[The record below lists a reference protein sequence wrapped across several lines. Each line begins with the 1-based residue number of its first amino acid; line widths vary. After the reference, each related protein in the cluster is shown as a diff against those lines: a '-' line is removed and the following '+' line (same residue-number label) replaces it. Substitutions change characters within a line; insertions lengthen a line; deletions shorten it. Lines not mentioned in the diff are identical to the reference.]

1 MSHFSQLLNSVATV
15 QECDARNGEGSNAA
29 EYIKILTGGKF
40 TVFQVDS
47 ETHQQLKI
55 LVYEI
60 IFCRVKYLL

>member
-1 MSHFSQLLNSVATV
+1 MSHFSQLLNCVATV

-40 TVFQVDS
+40 TVFQVHS

-55 LVYEI
+55 LSYEI
-60 IFCRVKYLL
+60 IFCRVKYLF